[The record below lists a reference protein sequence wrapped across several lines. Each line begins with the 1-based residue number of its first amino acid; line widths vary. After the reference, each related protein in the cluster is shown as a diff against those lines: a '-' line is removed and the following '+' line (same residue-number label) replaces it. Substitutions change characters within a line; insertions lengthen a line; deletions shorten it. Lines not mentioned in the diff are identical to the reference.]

1 VGALNEVVMSYWKE
15 QSQFESHDKW
25 DNWTF
30 QTIKASKAPPN
41 VVEIATAFSVSV
53 IAGLVMAPLIF

>member
-1 VGALNEVVMSYWKE
+1 MSYWKE